1 MQVDKF
7 RKLDTEL
14 KPFEYQKLVNGD
26 DKFTLLLIVWGKSKE
41 EKELLKNN
49 WIEETIKI
57 TKKYYE
63 SYFYNIIEVDNA
75 DEEYFEMN
83 LHCTTN

>member
-26 DKFTLLLIVWGKSKE
+26 VLRQFKKLPVNE
-41 EKELLKNN
+41 EG
-49 WIEETIKI
+49 I
-57 TKKYYE
+57 
-63 SYFYNIIEVDNA
+63 IIEYDTIVKSGFFDQGA
-75 DEEYFEMN
+75 
-83 LHCTTN
+83 L